1 MVSESVKSVA
11 LLTANV
17 ACTIGI
23 VVVNKLV
30 LMSFPYSM
38 TLTWCHQVVAGI
50 VIMGRKCRFQPE
62 KPLPFWTDVWFSF
75 IAIAAIYTQNLSLR
89 INTVTLYQVSK
100 LLNIPAQCLLQYF
113 TKNKVFSL
121 WVYGSLVVLTLGVAL
136 STVAELDFE
145 ATIAGIVA
153 ALLGVVSVVTE
164 QAEIGRLKEK
174 YQVTSMDFLHSNS
187 MHRMIMS
194 GCLILLVER
203 KALSDFPQMSFNT
216 AFFLFL
222 SCLIATGINITV
234 VAVIGQFGAV
244 TTAVIGHLKTIIII
258 SLGFML
264 HPPRVDW
271 VLAKNLTGIAIAL
284 FGAIKYGQY
293 TSFPEV
299 DWCRSCQAEAGE
311 LSSKDELGAV
321 KEANCKAASAR
332 VIPKAIAVCVLMLC
346 LTLPAMRSV
355 DASLSLSGLTTAL
368 KQRLS
373 ASATADGAV

>member
-75 IAIAAIYTQNLSLR
+75 IAIAAIYTQNLSLK

-100 LLNIPAQCLLQYF
+100 LLNIPAQCLMQYF
-113 TKNKVFSL
+113 TKSKVFSI
-121 WVYGSLVVLTLGVAL
+121 WVYGSLVILTLGVAL

-145 ATIAGIVA
+145 ATIAGIIA
-153 ALLGVVSVVTE
+153 ALLGVLSVVTE

-258 SLGFML
+258 SLGFVL
-264 HPPRVDW
+264 HPPPLDL
-271 VLAKNLTGIAIAL
+271 VLAKNLTGITIAL
-284 FGAIKYGQY
+284 FGAVKYGQY

-299 DWCRSCQAEAGE
+299 NCLTSFPELNCLTCFPEVSSC
-311 LSSKDELGAV
+311 SSYRLELGDISS
-321 KEANCKAASAR
+321 EDEQIKAPNWEKLPKTIAIC
-332 VIPKAIAVCVLMLC
+332 VIMLC
-346 LTLPAMRSV
+346 FSIPAY
-355 DASLSLSGLTTAL
+355 GAL
-368 KQRLS
+368 AYGGWS
-373 ASATADGAV
+373 FAGA